1 MRALVVYESMYGNT
15 RAIATAVAEG
25 LRGSYEVDVVAAG
38 RATRALVEG
47 ADLLVVGGPTH
58 IHGMSRPSSRKA
70 AAEASAKP
78 GGPALDPDAG
88 GVGVRTW
95 LEELAVA
102 RDGSG
107 AAAFDTRMSGPSVFT
122 GRAGVAISRKL
133 RRLGYQQAASPESFL
148 VDKQNHLLPGE
159 LQRAAQW
166 GSRLAASKASASA
179 GSSGERGGARQK

>member
-1 MRALVVYESMYGNT
+1 MRALVVYESMFGNT
-15 RAIATAVAEG
+15 RAIAAVVADG
-25 LRGSYEVDVVAAG
+25 LRGSYEVDLVAAG

-58 IHGMSRPSSRKA
+58 VHGMSRPSSRKA
-70 AAEASAKP
+70 ASEASAKP

-88 GVGVRTW
+88 GMGVRTW
-95 LEELAVA
+95 LEELAAA
-102 RDGSG
+102 RDGSS

-122 GRAGVAISRKL
+122 GRASVAISRKL
-133 RRLGYQQAASPESFL
+133 RRLGYRQAASPESFL

-166 GSRLAASKASASA
+166 GSRLTASAASASA
-179 GSSGERGGARQK
+179 ESAGERGGAR

>member
-15 RAIATAVAEG
+15 RAIAAVVAEG
-25 LRGSYEVDVVAAG
+25 LRESYEVDLVAAG
-38 RATRALVEG
+38 RATRALVER

-88 GVGVRTW
+88 GMGLRTW
-95 LEELAVA
+95 LEELAA
-102 RDGSG
+102 PRDGSG
-107 AAAFDTRMSGPSVFT
+107 AAVFDTRLTGPAVFT
-122 GRAGVAISRKL
+122 GRAGAGISRRL
-133 RRLGYQQAASPESFL
+133 RRLGYRQAAPPESFL

-166 GSRLAASKASASA
+166 GSRLAASTASAAA
-179 GSSGERGGARQK
+179 GSAGERGGARQK

>member
-15 RAIATAVAEG
+15 RAIATAVADG
-25 LRGSYEVDVVAAG
+25 LRGSYEADVVAAG

-70 AAEASAKP
+70 AAQASAKP

-88 GVGVRTW
+88 GMGLRTW
-95 LEELAVA
+95 LDELPAV

-107 AAAFDTRMSGPSVFT
+107 AAAFDTRLTGPAAFT
-122 GRAGVAISRKL
+122 GRAGAGISRRL
-133 RRLGYQQAASPESFL
+133 RRLGYRQTASPESFL

-166 GSRLAASKASASA
+166 GSRLAASTPPASA
-179 GSSGERGGARQK
+179 GAAGERGGARQR